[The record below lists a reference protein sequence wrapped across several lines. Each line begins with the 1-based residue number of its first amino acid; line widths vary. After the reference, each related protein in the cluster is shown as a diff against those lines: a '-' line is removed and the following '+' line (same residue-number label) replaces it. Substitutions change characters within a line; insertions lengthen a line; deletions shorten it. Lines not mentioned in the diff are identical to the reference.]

1 MLVVVIILSILL
13 FLSLTFIVV
22 LGIDEGWHKDEWFA
36 TFLFIFVSP
45 AWLIAKLVVTIKGKL
60 EERRIRARRKEL
72 NKTEDK

>member
-1 MLVVVIILSILL
+1 MVIAIIILSILL

-22 LGIDEGWHKDEWFA
+22 LGIDEGWHKDEWLT

-45 AWLIAKLVVTIKGKL
+45 VWLIAKLVVTIKGKL

-72 NKTEDK
+72 SKTEDK